1 MCSELYTYSHYT
13 MGNATYYSPESK
25 QVSDNR
31 LFGMYHANTPSH
43 NKEVILESMQK
54 ENGIVRVGFA
64 TMALGMG
71 VNFMGLNTVY
81 HYGAPRSID
90 DFFQESGRAGR
101 SGMQAKSI
109 VFWLPCDA
117 PLKSNL
123 SDARDADC
131 SS

>member
-1 MCSELYTYSHYT
+1 
-13 MGNATYYSPESK
+13 
-25 QVSDNR
+25 
-31 LFGMYHANTPSH
+31 
-43 NKEVILESMQK
+43 
-54 ENGIVRVGFA
+54 
-64 TMALGMG
+64 
-71 VNFMGLNTVY
+71 MGLNTVY

-123 SDARDADC
+123 SDARDAEIAAVRKYLENNEECRRIQLLRYFDEELAHSLPSQDSLLCCDVC
-131 SS
+131 SSRHVP